1 MKPERIVLRGPFLQ
15 PEQVARSQGLS
26 KAIRQRI
33 DAMVSEL
40 FGTSGLLKRK
50 AARKTAPSARRAKV
64 AAR

>member
-33 DAMVSEL
+33 DAKVAEL
-40 FGTSGLLKRK
+40 FGTSGILKRK
-50 AARKTAPSARRAKV
+50 TARKAAPSPRRAKV
-64 AAR
+64 PAR